1 MTLSQT
7 LAGGRKD
14 TEKSRQSGQFRDGG
28 RVGEA
33 GGDRRRA
40 GRGRGRPRGLEHPLS
55 PVWGTKNFTGRQE
68 PALLRAHSSGGSVRT
83 KEADGIPREWI
94 QRDGKNPDM
103 LSHVHEFVKDCVCP
117 RGPAPPP
124 VLC

>member
-7 LAGGRKD
+7 LSGGRKG
-14 TEKSRQSGQFRDGG
+14 TEKPRGAANSEMGEGGGG
-28 RVGEA
+28 RRVQKSQQGA
-33 GGDRRRA
+33 GQATGARA
-40 GRGRGRPRGLEHPLS
+40 SALS
-55 PVWGTKNFTGRQE
+55 RVWGTKNFTGRQE
-68 PALLRAHSSGGSVRT
+68 PALLRPHSSGGSVRT

-117 RGPAPPP
+117 HGPAPTP

>member
-14 TEKSRQSGQFRDGG
+14 TEKPGRAANSEMGEGG
-28 RVGEA
+28 RG
-33 GGDRRRA
+33 
-40 GRGRGRPRGLEHPLS
+40 GRGQEKGRQGARQARGLEHRSLLCM
-55 PVWGTKNFTGRQE
+55 GTKNFTGRQE
-68 PALLRAHSSGGSVRT
+68 PALLRAHSSGSVRT

-117 RGPAPPP
+117 HGPAPPP